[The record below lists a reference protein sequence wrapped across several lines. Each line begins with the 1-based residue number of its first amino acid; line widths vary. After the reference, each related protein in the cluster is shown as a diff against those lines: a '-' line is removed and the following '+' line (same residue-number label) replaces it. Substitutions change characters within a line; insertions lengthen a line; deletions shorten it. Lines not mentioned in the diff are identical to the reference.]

1 MTLEKYLT
9 KNFEIFFREYPL
21 FGPPKCGVA
30 KNDHPSTA
38 YDPTFLLQNPFPHK
52 KCGCLQ
58 KTRAQSVK
66 IWPRYKGLKW
76 KKNIFKNFHFFDLQT
91 KNAINQRVFKIFPN
105 FFSSTWSVITPYSI
119 CGSTLILGGIKK
131 PKYSCGS
138 WESPQV
144 IIRIQNPGSQR
155 FKQ

>member
-1 MTLEKYLT
+1 MFDFSNDDLRKIFDQ
-9 KNFEIFFREYPL
+9 KFWNFFRGYPL
-21 FGPPKCGVA
+21 FGPSKCGVS

-66 IWPRYKGLKW
+66 IWPRNKGLKW
-76 KKNIFKNFHFFDLQT
+76 KKKYFLIFSTCKR

-105 FFSSTWSVITPYSI
+105 LFSTSKKFYFL
-119 CGSTLILGGIKK
+119 GTLLDSKGCVGIFNNFAEFEV
-131 PKYSCGS
+131 SL
-138 WESPQV
+138 
-144 IIRIQNPGSQR
+144 SQ
-155 FKQ
+155 KL